1 MLQTKKVVLVIAFIA
16 TLAIGVVIGL
26 NVRKHTPAIT
36 ESETTPTPS
45 AYRELLSS
53 EVRGIDADTIE
64 GYLTGA
70 GLGFALPAELNGYP
84 GPRHVLDLASDLEL
98 TPEQREQIQSLFDE
112 MESQAIE
119 LGQQTLDAEAELE
132 QAFREKTISED
143 SLNTQLVE
151 IGQLKARL
159 RFVHLRTHLATVAIL
174 SQHQVMQYNAL
185 RGYGDMPAGH
195 HNEHE

>member
-53 EVRGIDADTIE
+53 EIRGIDPDTIE

-98 TPEQREQIQSLFDE
+98 TSEQQEQIQSLFDE

-119 LGQQTLDAEAELE
+119 WVN
-132 QAFREKTISED
+132 K
-143 SLNTQLVE
+143 
-151 IGQLKARL
+151 RL
-159 RFVHLRTHLATVAIL
+159 TPRQ
-174 SQHQVMQYNAL
+174 S
-185 RGYGDMPAGH
+185 
-195 HNEHE
+195 

>member
-1 MLQTKKVVLVIAFIA
+1 MLQTKKIVLVIAFIA
-16 TLAIGVVIGL
+16 TLTIGAVIGL
-26 NVRKHTPAIT
+26 NIGKHTPAIT
-36 ESETTPTPS
+36 KSETIPTPS

-53 EVRGIDADTIE
+53 EIRGIDPDTIE
-64 GYLTGA
+64 GYLAGA

-132 QAFREKTISED
+132 QAFREETISED

-159 RFVHLRTHLATVAIL
+159 RFVHLRAHLATIAIL
-174 SQHQVMQYNAL
+174 SQHQVVQYNAL
-185 RGYGDMPAGH
+185 RGYGDMPVGH